1 MTTDRSN
8 TAEPLYS
15 LAGAAWL
22 KSQALSKV
30 FAAFAKSAIEIRV
43 VGGAT
48 RNALLQKPI
57 SDIDLATPAR
67 PELVMQIATRA
78 GLTVHPTGIEHG
90 TVTVVAD
97 GLPFEVTTLRRD
109 VETDGRR
116 AVVAFTDN
124 WLEDAMRR
132 DFTINA
138 IYAAPDGTIFDPV
151 NGLDDLK
158 AARVRF
164 IGEASDRIR
173 EDYLRILRFFRF
185 TAQYGRGAPDPV
197 GLAACTSLKAGLTKL
212 SSERVGAEI
221 MKLLDAPRAA
231 EIAGVMAE
239 SGILDIVFGATS
251 YPDRLA
257 HLSRIEIANGW
268 TADRWTRLAALA
280 LDGPVNAR
288 ALASHLRLANA
299 DGDALLGAATP
310 NPAYDPTTPEKLARA
325 WLYTCGS
332 ETFQRASLV
341 AWAASPTSPD
351 DALRKARITLPDR
364 WTAPAPPVR
373 GADIIGLGVPPG
385 ARVGEILRAF
395 EAWWI
400 REDFPN
406 DPAMHTEILNRL
418 VNRS

>member
-1 MTTDRSN
+1 MNTDRSN
-8 TAEPLYS
+8 TTEPIHS

-22 KSQALSKV
+22 KAPALSKI
-30 FAAFAKSAIEIRV
+30 FAAFAKSSIEIRV

-67 PELVMQIATRA
+67 PERVTEIATKA
-78 GLTVHPTGIEHG
+78 GLAVYPTGIEHG

-97 GLPFEVTTLRRD
+97 GTAFEVTTLRRD

-116 AVVAFTDN
+116 AVVAFTDD

-138 IYAAPDGTIFDPV
+138 IYAAPDGTISDPV
-151 NGLDDLK
+151 GGLDDLK

-185 TAQYGRGAPDPV
+185 TAQYGRGAPDSV

-231 EIAGVMAE
+231 EIAAVMAG
-239 SGILDIVFGATS
+239 SSVLDIVFGASS
-251 YPDRLA
+251 YPDRLSR
-257 HLSRIEIANGW
+257 LSRIEMVNGIIAG
-268 TADRWTRLAALA
+268 RCTRLAALA
-280 LDGPVNAR
+280 LDGPSGAR
-288 ALASHLRLANA
+288 SLATRLRLANA
-299 DGDALLGAATP
+299 DADALTGAATP
-310 NPAYDPTTPEKLARA
+310 SAAYDPETPEKAARA
-325 WLYTCGS
+325 WLYACGKDA
-332 ETFQRASLV
+332 FQHGSLV
-341 AWAASPTSPD
+341 AWAASSAAPD
-351 DALRKARITLPDR
+351 DALRKARTALPER
-364 WTAPAPPVR
+364 WTAPVIPVR
-373 GADIIGLGVPPG
+373 GADVIGLGVPPG

-395 EAWWI
+395 EDWWI
-400 REDFPN
+400 GQDFPDN
-406 DPAMHTEILNRL
+406 PALHMEILNRL
-418 VNRS
+418 VNRG

>member
-1 MTTDRSN
+1 MSTGHSN
-8 TAEPLYS
+8 NAEPLHS

-22 KSQALSKV
+22 NSPALGKV
-30 FAAFAKSAIEIRV
+30 FAAFAKSSIEVRV

-67 PELVMQIATRA
+67 PELVAEIAAKA
-78 GLTVHPTGIEHG
+78 GLAVHPTGIDHG

-97 GLPFEVTTLRRD
+97 GTAFEVTTLRRD

-116 AVVAFTDN
+116 AVVAFTDD

-138 IYAAPDGTIFDPV
+138 IYAAPDGTIYDPTG
-151 NGLDDLK
+151 GLDDLK
-158 AARVRF
+158 AQRVRF
-164 IGEASDRIR
+164 IGEATHRIR

-185 TAQYGRGAPDPV
+185 TAQYGRGTPDPV
-197 GLAACTSLKAGLTKL
+197 GLAACTSLKGGLTKL

-231 EIAGVMAE
+231 EIADVMSAD
-239 SGILDIVFGATS
+239 GILDIVFGGAAH
-251 YPDRLA
+251 PNRLA
-257 HLSRIEIANGW
+257 RLSRIEIANGL
-268 TADRWTRLAALA
+268 TAGRWTRLAALA
-280 LDGPVNAR
+280 LDGPGNAR
-288 ALASHLRLANA
+288 ALASRLRLANA
-299 DGDALLGAATP
+299 DADAIVEAATP
-310 NPAYDPTTPEKLARA
+310 NAAYDPQTPEKAARA
-325 WLYTCGS
+325 WIYASGPDVFLRG
-332 ETFQRASLV
+332 SLV
-341 AWAASPTSPD
+341 AWAASSAAPD
-351 DALRKARITLPDR
+351 DALRKDRATLPAR
-364 WTAPAPPVR
+364 WKPPALPLR
-373 GADIIGLGVPPG
+373 GAEVIGLGVAPG

-406 DPAMHTEILNRL
+406 DPALHKKILTDL

>member
-1 MTTDRSN
+1 MSTDRSN
-8 TAEPLYS
+8 TAKPLPS

-22 KSQALSKV
+22 NSPALGKV
-30 FAAFAKSAIEIRV
+30 FAAFAKSSIDVRV

-48 RNALLQKPI
+48 RNALLKKPI

-67 PELVMQIATRA
+67 PELVTEIAAKA
-78 GLTVHPTGIEHG
+78 GLAVHPTGIDHG
-90 TVTVVAD
+90 TVTIVAD
-97 GLPFEVTTLRRD
+97 GTAFEVTTLRRD

-116 AVVAFTDN
+116 AIVAFTDD

-138 IYAAPDGTIFDPV
+138 IYAAPDGTIYDPAG
-151 NGLDDLK
+151 GLDDLK

-164 IGEASDRIR
+164 IGDASDRIH

-231 EIAGVMAE
+231 EIANVMAAT
-239 SGILDIVFGATS
+239 GILDIAFGGAA

-257 HLSRIEIANGW
+257 RLSRIEIANGW
-268 TADRWTRLAALA
+268 VADRWTRLAALA

-288 ALASHLRLANA
+288 ALASRLRLANA
-299 DGDALLGAATP
+299 DGDAIQGAATT
-310 NPAYDPTTPEKLARA
+310 NAAYDPKTPETAARA
-325 WLYTCGS
+325 WLYTSGPDA
-332 ETFQRASLV
+332 FRRGSLV
-341 AWAASPTSPD
+341 AWAAASASPD
-351 DALRKARITLPDR
+351 DALRQARTTLPDR
-364 WTAPAPPVR
+364 WKAPALPVK
-373 GADIIGLGVPPG
+373 GACIIGLGVAPG

-395 EAWWI
+395 ESWWI

-406 DPAMHTEILNRL
+406 DPALHKKILTDL
-418 VNRS
+418 VNLS

>member
-1 MTTDRSN
+1 MSTGRCKTT
-8 TAEPLYS
+8 EPLHS

-22 KSQALSKV
+22 NSPALGKV
-30 FAAFAKSAIEIRV
+30 FAAFAKSSIEVRV

-57 SDIDLATPAR
+57 SDVDLATPAR
-67 PELVMQIATRA
+67 PELVTEIAA
-78 GLTVHPTGIEHG
+78 KADLAVYPTGIDHG

-97 GLPFEVTTLRRD
+97 GVAFEVTTLRRD

-132 DFTINA
+132 DFSINA
-138 IYAAPDGTIFDPV
+138 IYAAPDGTIFDPAG
-151 NGLDDLK
+151 GLADLK
-158 AARVRF
+158 AQRVRF
-164 IGEASDRIR
+164 IGDACDRIR

-185 TAQYGRGAPDPV
+185 TAQYGRGAPDVV

-212 SSERVGAEI
+212 SSERTGTEI

-231 EIAGVMAE
+231 EIADVMAA
-239 SGILDIVFGATS
+239 SGILDIVFGGNTF
-251 YPDRLA
+251 PDRLA
-257 HLSRIEIANGW
+257 RLSRIEIANGL
-268 TADRWTRLAALA
+268 TAGRWTRLAAVA

-288 ALASHLRLANA
+288 ALASRLRLANA
-299 DGDALLGAATP
+299 DADAILGAATP
-310 NPAYDPTTPEKLARA
+310 NAAYDPQTPERAARA
-325 WLYTCGS
+325 WLYACGS
-332 ETFQRASLV
+332 ETFRRGSLV
-341 AWAASPTSPD
+341 TWASSTAAPD
-351 DALRKARITLPDR
+351 DALRKERTALPER
-364 WTAPAPPVR
+364 WTPPALPLR

-385 ARVGEILRAF
+385 AHVGEILRAF
-395 EAWWI
+395 ETWWI

-406 DPAMHTEILNRL
+406 DPALHKEILAAL

>member
-1 MTTDRSN
+1 MSTERSTN
-8 TAEPLYS
+8 TEPLTS

-22 KSQALSKV
+22 NCPALGKV
-30 FAAFAKSAIEIRV
+30 FAAFAKSSIEVRV

-67 PELVMQIATRA
+67 PELVTEIATKA
-78 GLTVHPTGIEHG
+78 GLAVHPTGIDHG

-97 GLPFEVTTLRRD
+97 GAAFEVTTLRRD

-116 AVVAFTDN
+116 AVVAFTDD

-138 IYAAPDGTIFDPV
+138 IYAAPGGTIFDPV
-151 NGLDDLK
+151 GGLDDLK
-158 AARVRF
+158 AQRVRF
-164 IGEASDRIR
+164 IGEATDRIH

-197 GLAACTSLKAGLTKL
+197 GLAACSSLKSGLAKL
-212 SSERVGAEI
+212 SSERIGAEI

-231 EIAGVMAE
+231 GIAAVMAE
-239 SGILDIVFGATS
+239 NGILDIVFGAPA

-257 HLSRIEIANGW
+257 RLHQIETASCISASRC
-268 TADRWTRLAALA
+268 TRLAALA
-280 LDGPVNAR
+280 LDGPEKAR
-288 ALASHLRLANA
+288 ALASRLRLANA
-299 DGDALLGAATP
+299 EADAIVGAATP
-310 NPAYDPTTPEKLARA
+310 NAAYDPTTPEKLARA
-325 WLYTCGS
+325 WLYTCGPQ
-332 ETFQRASLV
+332 TFQRGSLV
-341 AWAASPTSPD
+341 AWAASPASPD
-351 DALRKARITLPDR
+351 DALRKDRTALPDR
-364 WTAPAPPVR
+364 WTAPALPAK
-373 GADIIGLGVPPG
+373 GANIIGLGVPAGP
-385 ARVGEILRAF
+385 RVGEILRAF

-406 DPAMHTEILNRL
+406 DPALHAEILNRL
-418 VNRS
+418 VNQS